1 MSSSTTV
8 LLRSTKPNQRSKFWK
23 LRNRFCDVTIVVRT
37 SEHQNART
45 SERQN
50 ERTSERHYDRT
61 SEHQNA
67 RTSEHRNA
75 RTSER
80 QYAIKKRLSA
90 HKIVLAASS
99 NVLLKLLEDSNQID
113 LSHFDEKIVEH
124 IIEFVYTGKTRI
136 AVEDE
141 AKFYD
146 CALELKLEGLPMK
159 WNNKK
164 KLIPRTEKIEDL
176 PTEILLKIINYVPM
190 KDVQRN
196 VSLVSKQMN
205 LLSNDSSVGVVV
217 EFTKNTT
224 LAAAQN
230 TFKKMA
236 NRILALYFNSGT
248 KVEIIKMLFDQISTL
263 TMLNKLVIWNA
274 EVPIPTSFLAQ
285 LSKLKKLRFLTL
297 ELNFEETTLRT
308 IVDCKKLKSLVIK
321 PKFYSLSDADLK
333 ALEQLGKR
341 TQLFVD
347 LTFSNLSQI
356 SRAASSPIEFPMA
369 PNNSLQHHLVL
380 YVESVSELELIVS
393 HFPHVHQLQAYG
405 KCDLESQENI
415 RSLHSLLSK
424 CKNLFHL
431 LLKCSR
437 IDEAAFRDQFKGWNY
452 TYDQE
457 RNDIR
462 IYR

>member
-1 MSSSTTV
+1 
-8 LLRSTKPNQRSKFWK
+8 
-23 LRNRFCDVTIVVRT
+23 
-37 SEHQNART
+37 
-45 SERQN
+45 
-50 ERTSERHYDRT
+50 
-61 SEHQNA
+61 
-67 RTSEHRNA
+67 
-75 RTSER
+75 
-80 QYAIKKRLSA
+80 
-90 HKIVLAASS
+90 
-99 NVLLKLLEDSNQID
+99 

-124 IIEFVYTGKTRI
+124 ILEFVYTGKTRI
-136 AVEDE
+136 GVEDE

-159 WNNKK
+159 WNKK

-176 PTEILLKIINYVPM
+176 PTEILLKIINYIPM
-190 KDVQRN
+190 KDVPRN

-224 LAAAQN
+224 LEAAQN
-230 TFKKMA
+230 TFKKLS
-236 NRILALYFNSGT
+236 NRISALYFNSGT

-263 TMLNKLVIWNA
+263 TLLNKLVIWNA

-285 LSKLKKLRFLTL
+285 LSQLKKLRFLTL
-297 ELNFEETTLRT
+297 ELNFEELTLRT
-308 IVDCKKLKSLVIK
+308 IAGCKKLKSLVIK

-341 TQLFVD
+341 TRLYVD

-356 SRAASSPIEFPMA
+356 SRAASSPIEFPLA

-380 YVESVSELELIVS
+380 YVDSVSELELIVS